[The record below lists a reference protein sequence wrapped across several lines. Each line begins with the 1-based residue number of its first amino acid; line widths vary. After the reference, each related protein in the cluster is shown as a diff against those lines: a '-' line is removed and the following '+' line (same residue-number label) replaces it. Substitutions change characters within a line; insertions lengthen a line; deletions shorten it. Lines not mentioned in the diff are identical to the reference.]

1 MSRRTRPWG
10 PLRGQSAEDN
20 AVASLL
26 RDWLDEAG
34 LRMDDIRDRLTPDHF
49 KDGRIPSRSTLSDRL
64 AGVALRE
71 DFIEAVADICSSSA
85 PARMRLLSAV
95 QTTRQRARSAGS
107 AGPAKA
113 TPAEA
118 QLVIVQQR
126 SIEVSDRLLRALERQ
141 QQLERERSDANQM
154 VWVLL
159 AMVDKL
165 QRDIATLARQR
176 DRLHDSSPVE
186 VRLQQVH
193 DRLTRSEQQR
203 AKAETELERAQ
214 VERHKADQLA
224 EEAAEQVR
232 LLTAELERL
241 RSHVPGAT
249 EGAEPVP
256 AAPALRETLN
266 IEADDIDLALSK
278 AAQHLDD
285 RADRLDQIASEL
297 HLDNPPDNP
306 FTSDDAVDNPSDDPP
321 DDTTLTPEKVVTD
334 VKALVL
340 EGASQED
347 LEAHLDQV
355 GHVLP
360 VSGVLHAAAV
370 LRTAHLDD
378 QAAYLLVY
386 AAARTLPVA
395 LPALAS
401 TLRGQER
408 DAELYQLLSLLALH
422 WSVSDIIDGVNHLR
436 EAEQD
441 SDAYQVLSAVGRV
454 CPDMELVDVLAR
466 VSAHDGDWILEAASR
481 NRPPAE
487 LTALHQALGNLRSPD
502 AVKVATAHS
511 QRTTASAD
519 TVLPLPPSSDGYGAG
534 SNDHGFL
541 RPYAL
546 AGGNGRRPRYA
557 FPDDT
562 VVFATADSEQLST
575 QLPAHQRLCH
585 LCRDPQDISAIS
597 DQLSMPL
604 GVVRILVADLVE
616 AGLLAIRHATEPD
629 DLSPASSG
637 TALLRIEEA
646 RRSLAAMSKTEA
658 SPSASTQIGQGRPVD
673 LIAVAPELT
682 RLVVGLGWGKD
693 SAARYDIDAS
703 AIALNDSR
711 RVITNE
717 HLVFYNNLQSPGH
730 TVIHTGTPI
739 TPEDDAT
746 ILIDLSALLA
756 YGIRAIIF
764 PVSLYR
770 TSTASELAGWLR
782 SAYIRL
788 VDQSNGKELARYNFP
803 KRVATETAVIS
814 GELYHFNGMWKFRAV
829 GQGYQSGLRGIAEDF
844 GVTVLD

>member
-1 MSRRTRPWG
+1 M
-10 PLRGQSAEDN
+10 
-20 AVASLL
+20 ASLL

-34 LRMDDIRDRLTPDHF
+34 LRMDDIRGRLTPDHF
-49 KDGRIPSRSTLSDRL
+49 SDGRVPSRSTLSDRL

-85 PARMRLLSAV
+85 SARMRLLSAV
-95 QTTRQRARSAGS
+95 QTTRQTARSAVS
-107 AGPAKA
+107 AGPAKT

-118 QLVIVQQR
+118 QLMIVQQR

-165 QRDIATLARQR
+165 QRDIAMLARQR

-214 VERHKADQLA
+214 AERHKADQLA

-241 RSHVPGAT
+241 RSDVPGAAEGT
-249 EGAEPVP
+249 EPTP

-306 FTSDDAVDNPSDDPP
+306 FTSDDAVDNLSDDPP
-321 DDTTLTPEKVVTD
+321 DDTTQTPEKVVTD
-334 VKALVL
+334 IEALVL
-340 EGASQED
+340 QDASQED
-347 LEAHLDQV
+347 LKTHLDQV
-355 GHVLP
+355 GQVLP
-360 VSGVLHAAAV
+360 VPGVLQAAAM
-370 LRTAHLDD
+370 LRSAHLND
-378 QAAYLLVY
+378 QAADLLVY

-395 LPALAS
+395 LPALAA
-401 TLRGQER
+401 TLRSQER
-408 DAELYQLLSLLALH
+408 DAELYQLLSQLAQD
-422 WSVSDIIDGVNHLR
+422 WSASDIIDGVNHLR
-436 EAEQD
+436 EAQQD
-441 SDAYQVLSAVGRV
+441 SDAYQVLSAAGRV
-454 CPDMELVDVLAR
+454 CPNAELLDVLAR
-466 VSAHDGDWILEAASR
+466 VNTRDGDWILDAASR
-481 NRPPAE
+481 NRPPQE
-487 LTALHQALGNLRSPD
+487 LTALHRALRHLQSPD
-502 AVKVATAHS
+502 ALKVATAHS
-511 QRTTASAD
+511 QPQPATPD
-519 TVLPLPPSSDGYGAG
+519 TLPPLTPSSEGHGTG
-534 SNDHGFL
+534 SNDQGFL

-546 AGGNGRRPRYA
+546 AGGDVRRPRHA

-562 VVFATADSEQLST
+562 VVFTTADSEQLSVL
-575 QLPAHQRLCH
+575 LPEQQRLCL
-585 LCRDPQDISAIS
+585 LCRGPHDISAIS
-597 DQLSMPL
+597 DQLSIPL
-604 GVVRILVADLVE
+604 GVAKILVADLIE
-616 AGLLAIRHATEPD
+616 GGFLAIHHASDSDNLPTTR
-629 DLSPASSG
+629 SS
-637 TALLRIEEA
+637 TAFLRIEEA
-646 RRSLAAMSKTEA
+646 RRSLATMPQAEA
-658 SPSASTQIGQGRPVD
+658 NPLASTQIGRERPVE

-682 RLVVGLGWGKD
+682 KLVVGLGWGEGSTD
-693 SAARYDIDAS
+693 HGYDVDAS
-703 AIALNDSR
+703 AIALSDAR
-711 RVITNE
+711 RVITDE
-717 HLVFYNNLQSPGH
+717 HVVFYNNLQSPDN
-730 TVIHTGTPI
+730 TVIHTGAPI

-756 YGIRAIIF
+756 YGIRTIIF
-764 PVSLYR
+764 PISLYR
-770 TSTASELAGWLR
+770 TVTDSDMAGWLR

-788 VDQSNGKELARYNFP
+788 VDQSTGKELARYNFA

-829 GQGYQSGLRGIAEDF
+829 GQGYESGLRGIAEDF
-844 GVTVLD
+844 GATVLD